1 MLKLFF
7 WTIIIG
13 IVFRVVL
20 NFLLPLVRVTSA
32 ATVQMRRMQERM
44 KEMERQ
50 MHEQSESKKQKK
62 VSKDDDY
69 IEYEE
74 LR

>member
-1 MLKLFF
+1 
-7 WTIIIG
+7 
-13 IVFRVVL
+13 
-20 NFLLPLVRVTSA
+20 VRVTSA